1 MWVAGE
7 GGFVIVYG
15 NLAEGIPAH
24 EMLWKLEVAVL
35 HHLSIQAAVGTEVDI
50 LKKDAVHCRLY
61 IGARLGRIY
70 GQLAR
75 LCVSRYSESCR

>member
-61 IGARLGRIY
+61 IGIGLVASTVSSRVCALAVIAR
-70 GQLAR
+70 
-75 LCVSRYSESCR
+75 VS